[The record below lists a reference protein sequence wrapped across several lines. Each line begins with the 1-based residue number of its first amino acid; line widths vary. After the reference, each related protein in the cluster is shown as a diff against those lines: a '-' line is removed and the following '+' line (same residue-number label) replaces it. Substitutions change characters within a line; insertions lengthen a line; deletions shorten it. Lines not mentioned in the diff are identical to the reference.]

1 MFILKM
7 DKYITHHRKPHAKY
21 LNVSEFNQK
30 FNTEIAVS
38 DTFDQKFFDLY
49 NRERKKFGHDEYIV
63 SSLKISAKDD
73 VLGMD
78 EPTPNKVEETAEI
91 LGESLEADLTEMV
104 EAEKVEQSNCNV
116 EENSVEKVELEE
128 TSVEQTSVEQTSV
141 EQTSV
146 EQTSVEQTSAEE
158 TSVEKV
164 ELQETSVEETATA
177 VEEFND
183 ESLEEALNDTSDSL
197 QQKIEEIVLERAKTE
212 ESANLDLKN
221 IVHFNDNSTNIRDR
235 LMKGTKQNIQ
245 YLKNFVDGNTEQT
258 VRLSYKKDEKNIKV
272 SELNPDIESLKAYL
286 SDTKN
291 IREVKCSG
299 SI

>member
-116 EENSVEKVELEE
+116 EETSVEKTLVEE
-128 TSVEQTSVEQTSV
+128 TSVEETSVEETSV
-141 EQTSV
+141 
-146 EQTSVEQTSAEE
+146 EE

-258 VRLSYKKDEKNIKV
+258 IRLSYKKNEKNIKV
-272 SELNPDIESLKAYL
+272 SELNPKIESLKAYL

>member
-21 LNVSEFNQK
+21 LNVTEFNQK

-38 DTFDQKFFDLY
+38 DTFDQKFLDLY
-49 NRERKKFGHDEYIV
+49 NRERKKFGQDEYIV

-73 VLGMD
+73 ILGMD
-78 EPTPNKVEETAEI
+78 EPIANIVEETAEI
-91 LGESLEADLTEMV
+91 LGESLEADLTEML
-104 EAEKVEQSNCNV
+104 EEEKV
-116 EENSVEKVELEE
+116 EE
-128 TSVEQTSVEQTSV
+128 TSVEEKVEETLV
-141 EQTSV
+141 E
-146 EQTSVEQTSAEE
+146 EQVEE

-183 ESLEEALNDTSDSL
+183 QSLEEALNDTSDSL

-245 YLKNFVDGNTEQT
+245 YLKNFVDGNTEQI
-258 VRLSYKKDEKNIKV
+258 VRLSYKKNEKNIKV

-286 SDTKN
+286 SDIKN

>member
-21 LNVSEFNQK
+21 LNVTEFNQK

-49 NRERKKFGHDEYIV
+49 SRERKKFGHDEYIV

-78 EPTPNKVEETAEI
+78 EPTANKVEETAEI

-104 EAEKVEQSNCNV
+104 EEEKVEQSNCNV
-116 EENSVEKVELEE
+116 EETSVEKTLVEE
-128 TSVEQTSVEQTSV
+128 TSV
-141 EQTSV
+141 
-146 EQTSVEQTSAEE
+146 EE

-183 ESLEEALNDTSDSL
+183 QSLEEALNDTSDSL

-258 VRLSYKKDEKNIKV
+258 VRLSYKKNEKNIKV